1 MPYALYP
8 MPTTYHLRSFSPKLF
23 KMIET
28 INLTK
33 QYFKLAAVKDLN
45 LNVQAGEIF
54 GFLGPNGAGKTTT
67 LRIIGGLIQP
77 TRGTARVFGHDV
89 VKEPVAARQIIGF
102 IPDRPFLY
110 QKLTGEEFL
119 RFIAQIWNLDDRKAK
134 MEMDRLFE
142 VFDLSDW
149 RNELI
154 ESYSHGMKQKL
165 VMVSALLHEPK
176 AIVIDEPFV
185 GLDPRATRLVKDIFS
200 EYRRKGCAILL
211 STHTLSVAEEIA
223 DRIGII
229 HLGSLIAVGTADELK
244 KRVGSGDEKL
254 EEIFLKLTSPFKEP
268 EKLDAAVS
276 NST

>member
-1 MPYALYP
+1 
-8 MPTTYHLRSFSPKLF
+8 
-23 KMIET
+23 MIET
-28 INLTK
+28 VNLTK

-45 LNVQAGEIF
+45 LSVQAGEIF

-67 LRIIGGLIQP
+67 LRIIGGLIRP
-77 TRGTARVFGHDV
+77 TRGTARVFGYDV
-89 VKEPVAARQIIGF
+89 LKEPVAARQIIGF

-119 RFIAQIWNLDDRKAK
+119 RFIAQIWNLEDRKAK
-134 MEMDRLFE
+134 MEMDRLLE

-149 RNELI
+149 RDELI

-185 GLDPRATRLVKDIFS
+185 GLDPRATRLVKDIFQ

-211 STHTLSVAEEIA
+211 STHTLSVAEEIS

-229 HLGSLIAVGTADELK
+229 HLGSLIAVGTSDELK

-254 EEIFLKLTSPFKEP
+254 EEVFLKLTAPFKEP

-276 NST
+276 TPA

>member
-1 MPYALYP
+1 
-8 MPTTYHLRSFSPKLF
+8 
-23 KMIET
+23 MIET
-28 INLTK
+28 IKLTK
-33 QYFKLAAVKDLN
+33 QYFKLAAVKDLD
-45 LNVQAGEIF
+45 LAVQAGEIF

-77 TRGTARVFGHDV
+77 TRGTARIFGHDV
-89 VKEPVAARQIIGF
+89 LKDPVAARQIIGF

-119 RFIAQIWNLDDRKAK
+119 RFIAQIWSLDDRKSK
-134 MEMDRLFE
+134 MEMDRLLE
-142 VFDLSDW
+142 IFDLSDW
-149 RNELI
+149 RDELI

-185 GLDPRATRLVKDIFS
+185 GLDPRATRLVKDIFL

-229 HLGSLIAVGTADELK
+229 HLGSLIAMGTPDNIKMRSGLK
-244 KRVGSGDEKL
+244 DDRL
-254 EEIFLKLTSPFKEP
+254 EEVFLKITSPTP
-268 EKLDAAVS
+268 AG
-276 NST
+276 

>member
-1 MPYALYP
+1 
-8 MPTTYHLRSFSPKLF
+8 
-23 KMIET
+23 MIET
-28 INLTK
+28 IKLTK
-33 QYFKLAAVKDLN
+33 QYFKLTAVKDLD

-77 TRGTARVFGHDV
+77 TRGTVRVFGHDV
-89 VKEPVAARQIIGF
+89 LKDPVAARQIIGF

-119 RFIAQIWNLDDRKAK
+119 RFIAQIWGLDDRKAK
-134 MEMDRLFE
+134 MEMDRLLE
-142 VFDLSDW
+142 IFDLSEW
-149 RNELI
+149 RDELI

-185 GLDPRATRLVKDIFS
+185 GLDPRATRLVKDIFQ

-229 HLGSLIAVGTADELK
+229 HLGSMIAVGTPDNIKTRSGFQDE
-244 KRVGSGDEKL
+244 RL
-254 EEIFLKLTSPFKEP
+254 EEVFLKITSPVH
-268 EKLDAAVS
+268 AG
-276 NST
+276 